1 MNLKENMKRF
11 GTKNLQEQTA
21 RMDIIANKIKTVDI
35 EKAMDMLSVVP
46 GFDIAI
52 ATQIMNDLRRGKF
65 DEDTAKKMLML
76 VPIVGNVAKIQQI
89 VKVLQD

>member
-1 MNLKENMKRF
+1 MNLKESMKRF
-11 GTKNLQEQTA
+11 RTKNLSEQTA

-65 DEDTAKKMLML
+65 DEDTAKRMLML

>member
-11 GTKNLQEQTA
+11 GTKNLKEQ
-21 RMDIIANKIKTVDI
+21 RLDVIANKIKNVDI
-35 EKAMDMLSVVP
+35 EKAMDMLSMVP

-65 DEDTAKKMLML
+65 DEDTARRMLML
-76 VPIVGNVAKIQQI
+76 VPIVGNIAKIQQI
-89 VKVLQD
+89 IKIMNK